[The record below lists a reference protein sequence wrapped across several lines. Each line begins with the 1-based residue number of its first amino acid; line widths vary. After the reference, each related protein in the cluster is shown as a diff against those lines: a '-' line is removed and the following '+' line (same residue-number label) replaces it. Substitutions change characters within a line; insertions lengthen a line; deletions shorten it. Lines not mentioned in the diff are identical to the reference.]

1 MRSYHRH
8 NMFIGK
14 IIKMTEKL
22 PPYQRLKALVNDN
35 TELTENGSKNLD
47 SILGIETK
55 PSIIERIRSLFN
67 KIDSF
72 IFAKSKITNRYH
84 RRK

>member
-1 MRSYHRH
+1 
-8 NMFIGK
+8 
-14 IIKMTEKL
+14 MTDQKL
-22 PPYQRLKALVNDN
+22 PPYQRLKAIANDN

-47 SILGIETK
+47 SILGIDTK
-55 PSIIERIRSLFN
+55 PSTMERIRSFFN
-67 KIDSF
+67 KIDSL